1 MDKVLMDLFL
11 RGLED
16 GMDKSANIYANVRG
30 AGRALRSAKRL
41 RAVRAAR
48 KAAKTATVG
57 PKAIPKRAPVSSHVS
72 HSVTNMPGKGSAA
85 AQQVQANYAHVNPA
99 AGAGFRATPVSNPTS
114 MLAGRQQ
121 AAAAGARTG
130 AAQAGMQAGQA
141 VPPGHWAAGMPQWVG
156 EASQHPYFYPAAA
169 GVGLGGAFLAGSA
182 MS

>member
-121 AAAAGARTG
+121 AAAAGHVQGQHKPGCRPGRPSRRVTG
-130 AAQAGMQAGQA
+130 RLGCLSGSVRPVSTPTSTPRRQ
-141 VPPGHWAAGMPQWVG
+141 VWALVGPSSPAPQ
-156 EASQHPYFYPAAA
+156 
-169 GVGLGGAFLAGSA
+169 
-182 MS
+182 